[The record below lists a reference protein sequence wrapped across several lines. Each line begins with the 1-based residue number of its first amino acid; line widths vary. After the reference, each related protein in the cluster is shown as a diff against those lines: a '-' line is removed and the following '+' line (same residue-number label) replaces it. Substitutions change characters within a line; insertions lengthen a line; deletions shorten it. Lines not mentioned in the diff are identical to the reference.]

1 MCASVVLFGN
11 HSVFRGQYRR
21 APPTIAIYRRRTIG
35 GLFWVMRRTVDVV
48 ALNVRRC
55 GGRAE
60 HQRKFDAIRLA
71 VGLYI
76 APRLVSDLDAVV
88 LHR

>member
-1 MCASVVLFGN
+1 M
-11 HSVFRGQYRR
+11 
-21 APPTIAIYRRRTIG
+21 I
-35 GLFWVMRRTVDVV
+35 RTVDVV